1 MKKFLIVLLTIFSIL
16 FVVVTLYAFISNTNN
31 LYSLQDLSNLG
42 QYLSGT
48 SGILV
53 SLIVAIAALL
63 AYFEQRKQI
72 LLFEHSNHKQSIE
85 NAFFQLLKYHEEIVK
100 NLDVTAISPAGP
112 PVNLYQGR
120 NAFKNMYDI
129 LKLKFNENLMNS
141 DINNDLTEP
150 PNVEKKKK
158 MLNLINMTYI
168 DFDKTCQP
176 YLGYYFRNLYYI
188 ITLIDRDIILTDTEK
203 NFYIKMLRAH
213 LSTYE
218 LLLLFYSSLSERGN
232 KNAMPLIERY
242 HLLKHVEI
250 FKDKLLDKENCDHMY
265 LYNPVAFGK

>member
-16 FVVVTLYAFISNTNN
+16 FVVVTLYTFISNTNN

-85 NAFFQLLKYHEEIVK
+85 NTFFHLLKYHEEIVK
-100 NLDVTAISPAGP
+100 RMDISTITLTP
-112 PVNLYQGR
+112 PLHYYQGR
-120 NAFKNMYDI
+120 NAFKEMYKVFGEI
-129 LKLKFNENLMNS
+129 LINELS
-141 DINNDLTEP
+141 DINNDKTEP
-150 PNVEKKKK
+150 PNTEKKNKIIER
-158 MLNLINMTYI
+158 INKSYLE
-168 DFDKTCQP
+168 FDKTYQP
-176 YLGYYFRNLYYI
+176 YLGFYFRNLYYI
-188 ITLIDRDIILTDTEK
+188 ITLIDRDIILNNDEK
-203 NFYIKMLRAH
+203 DYYIKMLRAH

-218 LLLLFYSSLSERGN
+218 LLMLFYSSLSERGN

-250 FKDKLLDKENCDHMY
+250 FKDKLLDKENCDHIY
-265 LYNPVAFGK
+265 LYNPAAYGK